1 MPILGKSATFF
12 YSNDAQGA
20 SRRDGDNDADDDD
33 DGGGDGGV
41 KKFHPEK
48 LHVPL
53 PLSLSPSLSLLS
65 LLWKSKISRLCR
77 KEREEGRILSRLEI

>member
-53 PLSLSPSLSLLS
+53 PLSSLLPLSLSLSTLS
-65 LLWKSKISRLCR
+65 LM
-77 KEREEGRILSRLEI
+77 EV